1 MTHPA
6 HLQALAVEMYSA
18 GERLK
23 VIEAVTGITDGGIV
37 KIAVRAGLRLRRE
50 KGKKESAILSLWQKG
65 LNKAQIAR
73 ETGYCWQTVYNTI
86 RKAAS

>member
-6 HLQALAVEMYSA
+6 ELRALAVDMYAS

-37 KIAVRAGLRLRRE
+37 KIAVRAGLKLRRE

-73 ETGYCWQTVYNTI
+73 ETGYCWLTVHNTI
-86 RKAAS
+86 KAAI